1 MKTIR
6 TLGAISLQFFKQ
18 SAKQSV
24 AAAFASSITSSEDTA
39 AKTEAVTKDRRDDV
53 SSVEVMASSSSLA
66 SSSTREKTATVD
78 ADDEENCS
86 VKYFGA
92 VTNAWQWCIDDD
104 DAAMRAMRIVMGAAM
119 LKINRRGAF
128 PPYL

>member
-1 MKTIR
+1 M
-6 TLGAISLQFFKQ
+6 QFFKQ

-53 SSVEVMASSSSLA
+53 LSAVVMATSSLA
-66 SSSTREKTATVD
+66 SSTREKTATVD
-78 ADDEENCS
+78 ADDEENCI
-86 VKYFGA
+86 VKHFGA
-92 VTNAWQWCIDDD
+92 VTNAWQWCDDD

-119 LKINRRGAF
+119 VKERKSVS
-128 PPYL
+128 